1 MARSLRPSYCQL
13 GSTGK
18 YELYKPVN
26 PEDRK
31 LPFRF
36 DTLDTEEVAA
46 EYAQEESTLGVL
58 SEEEIISS

>member
-31 LPFRF
+31 LPFRY
-36 DTLDTEEVAA
+36 DSLDVEEVAA

-58 SEEEIISS
+58 SEGEVLAS

>member
-1 MARSLRPSYCQL
+1 MAISLRPKYYQV

-36 DTLDTEEVAA
+36 DTLEEEEVEKEMSQLEA
-46 EYAQEESTLGVL
+46 ELG
-58 SEEEIISS
+58 ISREGEVYVE